1 MICELSKNGF
11 YRCNSLVNEQGQL
24 EVRAVIAGVNPG
36 RIFVDN
42 LSSPNS
48 GLIWLGNNDGFF
60 FIGDAENEEFNK
72 EMNRFINNVIV
83 PEARKA
89 GLDCFEGIGNHSKWN
104 KTIERIFQHRNLKSW
119 NQRVYTLRKKG
130 YENHHEPEIEQEYT
144 VLKMSKALYENS
156 NNAFKNID
164 FLQSKILEF
173 WSSSDRFFNE
183 GIGYCIVYDDVIVS
197 VCFSGFVFENIHC
210 IDIETIEGYQGR
222 KLAQKIA
229 HSFVKDCLENDIIP
243 YWDCMELNKPSVA
256 VVENVGFTNVFNY
269 VGYYFL
275 FE

>member
-1 MICELSKNGF
+1 MICELSKVDF
-11 YRCNSLVNEQGQL
+11 YRCNRLVNEQGQL

-42 LSSPNS
+42 MSSPNS

-83 PEARKA
+83 PGARKA

-156 NNAFKNID
+156 NNTFKNID

-222 KLAQKIA
+222 ELAQKIA

>member
-1 MICELSKNGF
+1 MICELSKDDF
-11 YRCNSLVNEQGQL
+11 YRCNRLVNEQGQL

-42 LSSPNS
+42 VSSPNS

-72 EMNRFINNVIV
+72 EMNRFINNVII
-83 PEARKA
+83 PRARKA

-119 NQRVYTLRKKG
+119 NQRVYTLRKKD

-156 NNAFKNID
+156 NNTFKNID

>member
-1 MICELSKNGF
+1 MICELSKVDF
-11 YRCNSLVNEQGQL
+11 YRCNRLVNEQGQL

-42 LSSPNS
+42 MSSPNS

-83 PEARKA
+83 PGARKA

-156 NNAFKNID
+156 NNTFKNID

>member
-1 MICELSKNGF
+1 MKIVIIHLRILIFTIKNF
-11 YRCNSLVNEQGQL
+11 RVLV
-24 EVRAVIAGVNPG
+24 
-36 RIFVDN
+36 
-42 LSSPNS
+42 
-48 GLIWLGNNDGFF
+48 
-60 FIGDAENEEFNK
+60 FIG
-72 EMNRFINNVIV
+72 
-83 PEARKA
+83 
-89 GLDCFEGIGNHSKWN
+89 S
-104 KTIERIFQHRNLKSW
+104 
-119 NQRVYTLRKKG
+119 
-130 YENHHEPEIEQEYT
+130 
-144 VLKMSKALYENS
+144 
-156 NNAFKNID
+156 
-164 FLQSKILEF
+164 
-173 WSSSDRFFNE
+173 FFNE